1 MRVLFTAVVGY
12 GHVLPM
18 LPLAHALTDT
28 GHEVAFAT
36 DPSFGPRIE
45 EYGYQAFAA
54 GMDHREALAGL
65 AAAYPNLSSMPFEER
80 MRIVFPGLFARIRLR
95 PMLADLDR
103 LLPAWRP
110 QLLIHDTGELAGPIA
125 AGASGIA
132 HVEHSFGIRRPADV
146 LAAAIAEREPVAL
159 ERGLEDPGINGN
171 RGETYIDICP
181 PSLQETSVVAGPN
194 VVPLRSAADELDA
207 DTPLPAWA
215 DRLGARPCLYVTLGT
230 VSNHAVHVFRA
241 VLDGVADEDVD
252 VVLTI
257 GPEGDPAALGQ
268 VADNVHVERFLPQGA
283 VLRRC
288 AVAISHAG
296 SGAMLGAAAAGVPV
310 LAVPQAAD
318 QFLNAQTMA
327 DAGMALRL
335 MPDEVSPDAIRLALR
350 RLLDEPA
357 FRERARAIGAEIQAM
372 PAPSSVVPRLVAL
385 AS

>member
-18 LPLAHALTDT
+18 VPLARALTDV

-36 DPSFGPRIE
+36 DP
-45 EYGYQAFAA
+45 AFREPITSLGFETFPA
-54 GMDHREALAGL
+54 GMNHRDVLARLAEANPDFWSLPG
-65 AAAYPNLSSMPFEER
+65 EER
-80 MRIVFPGLFARIRLR
+80 MHIGFREMFARIRVR

-110 QLLIHDTGELAGPIA
+110 QLLIHDTGELAGAVA
-125 AGASGIA
+125 ADAAGIA
-132 HVEHSFGIRRPADV
+132 HAEHSFGIRRPADI
-146 LAAAIAEREPVAL
+146 LEGSIAERETVVH

-171 RGETYIDICP
+171 RGETYLDICP
-181 PSLQETSVVAGPN
+181 PSLQDARGGAGPN
-194 VVPLRSAADELDA
+194 VVPVRPAADELEADA
-207 DTPLPAWA
+207 PLPAWA
-215 DRLGARPCLYVTLGT
+215 ERLGARPCAYVTLGT

-252 VVLTI
+252 VILTI
-257 GPEGDPAALGQ
+257 GPEGDPAALGP

-318 QFLNAQTMA
+318 QFLNAGTMA

-350 RLLDEPA
+350 RLLDEPS
-357 FRERARAIGAEIQAM
+357 FRERAGAIGAEIQAM